1 VVGGVGTLLDMG
13 LYAGLRNLGVWHWP
27 ALALSFG
34 TGVAVGF
41 YLTRR
46 WVFDQKGSGWQRHFV
61 RFIAVILVMYFVN
74 GLVIEGIYKLL
85 PLRMGRNIIAR
96 GLAAVG
102 TFPLSFYLHRRISFS

>member
-1 VVGGVGTLLDMG
+1 MG

-46 WVFDQKGSGWQRHFV
+46 WVFDQKGNGWQRHFV